1 MFNFAEVRGLIGR
14 VEGLL
19 RAEMSLEYVS
29 RLDVTSKSD
38 VNVLIGSQEFKDV
51 LDSKDEVN
59 IIDVRPPTEFG
70 ICQLS
75 NSTSESG

>member
-1 MFNFAEVRGLIGR
+1 MFSSAEVRGLIGR
-14 VEGLL
+14 AEGLL
-19 RAEMSLEYVS
+19 RAELSLESVS
-29 RLDVTSKSD
+29 RLDLTLKSD
-38 VNVLIGSQEFKDV
+38 VNVLIGFQQFKAV

-75 NSTSESG
+75 NSTSKSG